1 MNIKIDKRI
10 QWFGRVAFI
19 SVLILQLLT
28 LLQFSQSLLVMAG
41 WPELASVGWV
51 NQAF

>member
-1 MNIKIDKRI
+1 MNIKINKRI
-10 QWFGRVAFI
+10 QWLGQVALI
-19 SVLILQLLT
+19 SILILQLLT
-28 LLQFSQSLLVMAG
+28 LLQFSQFLLGMAG